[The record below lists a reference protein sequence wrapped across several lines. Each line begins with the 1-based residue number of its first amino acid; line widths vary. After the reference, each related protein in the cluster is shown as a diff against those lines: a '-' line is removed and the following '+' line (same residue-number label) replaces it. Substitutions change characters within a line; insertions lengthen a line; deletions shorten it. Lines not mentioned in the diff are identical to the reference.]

1 MREHIVKIAW
11 SAIVKNEEKIL
22 ERCVQSLLPH
32 IDCAIIIDTGS
43 TDSTPELLMKL
54 FAAAGKPLEL
64 RYAPFENFAQ
74 ARNEALRIAR
84 ASSLDWQYLLLSDA
98 DMNLVVDDPNWT
110 QKLNGGLAYD
120 VRQIGGSL
128 SYWNRRLLNRSAQCR
143 YECPTHEYLDIAA
156 AGAIDGIHFI
166 DHADGA
172 NRPEKFARDIA
183 LLESA
188 LKTETRPGLVQRFH
202 FYLGQS
208 YFDVGNW
215 ESAAF
220 HYWKR
225 IALGGYAEE
234 QWYAQ
239 MRLALCLRN
248 LGRDADFLLEMLSA
262 YRMRPQRA
270 ETLYE
275 LARHFRLRGDNFV
288 SLLFTEAGLQ
298 LPYPKDDHLFV
309 DAYAHNDGLKEEFA
323 ICAYYDPLRRRRG
336 ATVADKLALSGSEQA
351 QFNLFWYLRPLS
363 DEVTSFR
370 EQIVFVPPDGYVA
383 MNPSVINY
391 DGTAKILVRTVNYT
405 ITDDGQYRIRGA
417 DGAIS
422 DRAPISTR
430 NFIGDAAV
438 GFAEI
443 GLPLNWP
450 DQPLY
455 PLVRGFED
463 SRLFRWQEEF
473 YTLSTV
479 RELSPEGWCEQVLAP
494 IVRDGAAWRY
504 GNDWRRIAPASRHEK
519 NWMPW
524 IRAGELQFVYRLGT
538 LVDLD
543 GKVIEQF
550 EPRWKV
556 GHISGGSQVV
566 EIDNR
571 TYLALV
577 HEARTIPGRSNRY
590 YQHRFVVFDRHG
602 RPDAIS
608 APFFFHD
615 KQIEFCAGLAFFLD
629 KQQLMISYGIM
640 DKEAW
645 IAIMD
650 PDQVVRFAY
659 RSETS

>member
-1 MREHIVKIAW
+1 
-11 SAIVKNEEKIL
+11 
-22 ERCVQSLLPH
+22 LLH
-32 IDCAIIIDTGS
+32 
-43 TDSTPELLMKL
+43 ELFRK
-54 FAAAGKPLEL
+54 ADKPLEL
-64 RYAPFENFAQ
+64 HYVPFENFEQ
-74 ARNEALRIAR
+74 ARNEALRLAR
-84 ASSLDWQYLLLSDA
+84 VSPLPWDYLLLADA
-98 DMNLVVDDPNWT
+98 DMELVVDDPAWVG
-110 QKLNGGLAYD
+110 KLNGGLAYD
-120 VRQIGGSL
+120 VKQVGGSL
-128 SYWNRRLLNRSAQCR
+128 AYWNRRLLHRSARGR
-143 YECPTHEYLDIAA
+143 YESPTHEYLDIPAV
-156 AGAIDGIHFI
+156 GHIDGIWFR
-166 DHADGA
+166 DHADGI
-172 NRPEKFARDIA
+172 NRSGKFARDIA

-188 LKTETRPGLVQRFH
+188 LKTETRPGLIQRYY

-208 YFDVGNW
+208 YFDAGDW
-215 ESAAF
+215 ESAA
-220 HYWKR
+220 YYYRMR

-239 MRLALCLRN
+239 MRLALCFRN
-248 LGRDADFLLEMLSA
+248 LGRAADFLLEMLSA

-309 DAYAHNDGLKEEFA
+309 DAYAHRDGMKEEFA

-336 ATVADKLALSGSEQA
+336 ATVADRLALAGSEQA
-351 QFNLFWYLRPLS
+351 QFNLFWYLQALS
-363 DEVTSFR
+363 AHIPSFQA
-370 EQIVFVPPDGYVA
+370 EPINFTPPDGYVA
-383 MNPSVINY
+383 MNPSVINHN
-391 DGTAKILVRTVNYT
+391 GAAKILVRTVNYT
-405 ITDDGQYRIRGA
+405 ITDDGQYRIRGV

-422 DRAPISTR
+422 NRAPISTR
-430 NFIGDAAV
+430 NFMGDVAG

-443 GLPLNWP
+443 SLPFNWP
-450 DQPLY
+450 DQPMY

-463 SRLFRWQEEF
+463 SRLFLWQGEF
-473 YTLSTV
+473 YSLSTV
-479 RELSPEGWCEQVLAP
+479 RELTPEGWCEQVLAP

-504 GNDWRRIAPASRHEK
+504 GNDWRRIAPAARHEK

-550 EPRWKV
+550 DLRWKV

-577 HEARTIPGRSNRY
+577 HEARTIPGRPNRF

-615 KQIEFCAGLAFFLD
+615 RQIEFAAGLAYFPD
-629 KQQLMISYGIM
+629 KQQLMISFGVR
-640 DKEAW
+640 DCEAW
-645 IAIMD
+645 TATMD

-659 RSETS
+659 RSEAS